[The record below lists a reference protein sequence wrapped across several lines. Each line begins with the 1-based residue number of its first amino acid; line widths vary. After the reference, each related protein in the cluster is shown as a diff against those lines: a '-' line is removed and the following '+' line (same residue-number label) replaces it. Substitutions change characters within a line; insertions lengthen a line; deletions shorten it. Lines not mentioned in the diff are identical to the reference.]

1 MARKES
7 GGRAL
12 HEVIENVFLEG
23 GANMIQ
29 AHSSFRSIEAVL

>member
-1 MARKES
+1 VARKES

-23 GANMIQ
+23 GANMAQ
-29 AHSSFRSIEAVL
+29 AVLSFGNKEAVL